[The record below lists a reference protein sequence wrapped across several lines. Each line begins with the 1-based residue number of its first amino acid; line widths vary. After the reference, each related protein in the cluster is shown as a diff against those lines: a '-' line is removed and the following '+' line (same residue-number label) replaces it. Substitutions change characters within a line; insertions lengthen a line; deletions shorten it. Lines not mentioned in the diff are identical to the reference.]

1 MQLSTRIMHEALEV
15 KIVEIHWRPS
25 KRKIGIFFVSICKNF
40 ENWKSAEKN
49 LIWSGLKIFS

>member
-25 KRKIGIFFVSICKNF
+25 KRKIGIFFVSICKKF
-40 ENWKSAEKN
+40 ENWESAEKISY
-49 LIWSGLKIFS
+49 LERLV